1 MQRAKA
7 NEKERLLA
15 TEVEMMIPKEQESKE
30 VWERGGGGSV
40 DVTGENW
47 KRSWQT
53 ALFDKLIS

>member
-1 MQRAKA
+1 MQREKA

-15 TEVEMMIPKEQESKE
+15 AEVEMMIPKEQESKE
-30 VWERGGGGSV
+30 VWERGGGV

>member
-1 MQRAKA
+1 MQREKA

-15 TEVEMMIPKEQESKE
+15 AEVEMIIPKEQESKE
-30 VWERGGGGSV
+30 VCEREGGGV

>member
-15 TEVEMMIPKEQESKE
+15 AEVEMMIPKEQESKE
-30 VWERGGGGSV
+30 VGGREGGGV

>member
-1 MQRAKA
+1 MQREKA

-15 TEVEMMIPKEQESKE
+15 AEVEMMIPKEQESK
-30 VWERGGGGSV
+30 GGGV

>member
-1 MQRAKA
+1 MQREKA

-15 TEVEMMIPKEQESKE
+15 AEVEMMIPKEQESKE
-30 VWERGGGGSV
+30 VWEREGGGV
-40 DVTGENW
+40 DVTGEHW

>member
-1 MQRAKA
+1 MQREKA

-15 TEVEMMIPKEQESKE
+15 AEVEMMIPKEHGRKE
-30 VWERGGGGSV
+30 VGGV
-40 DVTGENW
+40 VVTEENW

>member
-1 MQRAKA
+1 MQREKA

-15 TEVEMMIPKEQESKE
+15 AEVEMMIPKEQESKE
-30 VWERGGGGSV
+30 KVGV

>member
-1 MQRAKA
+1 MQREKA

-15 TEVEMMIPKEQESKE
+15 AEVEMMIPKEQSRKVEE
-30 VWERGGGGSV
+30 WGV

>member
-1 MQRAKA
+1 MQREKA

-15 TEVEMMIPKEQESKE
+15 AEVEMMIPKEQESKE
-30 VWERGGGGSV
+30 VWERDGGWV

>member
-15 TEVEMMIPKEQESKE
+15 AEVEMMIPKEQESKE
-30 VWERGGGGSV
+30 VWEREGGGV

>member
-1 MQRAKA
+1 MQREKA

-15 TEVEMMIPKEQESKE
+15 AEVEMMIPKEQESKE
-30 VWERGGGGSV
+30 VWEKEGDGV

>member
-1 MQRAKA
+1 MQREKA

-15 TEVEMMIPKEQESKE
+15 AEVEMMIPKEQGTGKVEE
-30 VWERGGGGSV
+30 WGV